1 MKTLYLIPYLL
12 FSFAESTNQSDWILL
27 KAVDNLEVYTR
38 STVESKFKEV
48 KIKGK
53 IKCTMSEIVAVLED
67 IGAQKDWVMR
77 TLDVDLLE
85 KRNAGDFSY
94 YIRTD
99 MPFPV
104 KDRELIV
111 DHKRTE
117 VSDGQIRIEL
127 LTSEY
132 KLNPNEEYLPIPYYS
147 STYLLKEL
155 RDGWI
160 DIQYQVMLDPG
171 GILPAWIYNMA
182 VTKGPISSFEDLYD
196 IIHSGAYQITHVE
209 NLN

>member
-1 MKTLYLIPYLL
+1 MVILYLFISVLL
-12 FSFAESTNQSDWILL
+12 GFSESTNQSEWLLL
-27 KAVDNLEVYTR
+27 KASDNLKVYTR

-48 KIKGK
+48 KIQGK

-67 IGAQKDWVMR
+67 IDAQKDWVMR

-85 KRNAGDFSY
+85 TRTPGDFSY

-117 VSDGQIRIEL
+117 VSDNEVRIEL

-132 KLNPNEEYLPIPYYS
+132 QLNPNEEYVRIPYYS

-155 RDGWI
+155 EDGWI
-160 DIQYQVMLDPG
+160 DIQYQVILDPG
-171 GILPAWIYNMA
+171 GILPAWLYNLA
-182 VTKGPISSFEDLYD
+182 VAKGPISSFEGLYN
-196 IIHSGAYQITHVE
+196 IIHSGAYQNTQVE
-209 NLN
+209 GLD